1 MTRKLKALGLTLVAV
16 FAMSVVGASAASAEM
31 FVFTSAAAEH
41 TTTTLSGSQVG
52 ATNIAVDGGTVSCGT
67 VKFSGTMTSNT
78 ALEVGL
84 VPAYSSCTFNGG
96 AVTIDMNSCEFVFGA
111 VEKEGSN
118 YEVENRVD
126 CAKST
131 ESIAITAKVAGILK
145 CTVDIGEQ
153 EGLKK
158 ITVSNEGSPTKLHAS
173 IGLSGIKYSQTAGI
187 GAGHCETLENTTN
200 GTYEGVETIEGKNE
214 AGTQVSLEALQIPQK
229 IKIKSN
235 PIKFTGAKETFEVEN
250 LVNEAIT
257 IKFWIH
263 PGVLNPMQK
272 CTKLAKKGDTCT
284 EEIECT
290 AAVATGLKLDLGVIT
305 QPLGGDAVKVE
316 GC

>member
-1 MTRKLKALGLTLVAV
+1 MTHNLKTLGLALVAV
-16 FAMSVVGASAASAEM
+16 VAMSAMAASAASAEM
-31 FVFTSAAAEH
+31 FVFTSAAH
-41 TTTTLSGSQVG
+41 TTLAGTQVG
-52 ATNIAVDGGTVSCGT
+52 ATKMTVDAGTASCET
-67 VKFSGTMTSNT
+67 AKFSGAMTSDT
-78 ALEVGL
+78 ALEVSL
-84 VPAYSSCTFNGG
+84 VPTYSECKFSGLTGT
-96 AVTIDMNSCEFVFGA
+96 TIDMNSCEFVFGA

-118 YEVENRVD
+118 YEVENRID

-131 ESIAITAKVAGILK
+131 ESIAITAKVAGVLK

-158 ITVSNEGSPTKLHAS
+158 ITVSNEGSPTKLHTS
-173 IGLSGIKYSQTAGI
+173 IGLSGIKYSQTAGS
-187 GAGHCETLENTTN
+187 GLGHCETLENTTN

-214 AGTQVSLEALQIPQK
+214 GGTQVSVEALQIPQK

-263 PGVLNPMQK
+263 PGVLNPMQN
-272 CTKLAKKGDTCT
+272 CVKLAKKGDTCK
-284 EEIECT
+284 EELECT

>member
-1 MTRKLKALGLTLVAV
+1 MTRNLKTLGLSLMAV
-16 FAMSVVGASAASAEM
+16 FAMSAVAASAASAEM
-31 FVFTSAAAEH
+31 FVFTSAAEE
-41 TTTTLSGSQVG
+41 TTLSGSQVG
-52 ATNIAVDGGTVSCGT
+52 ATQITVDAGSASCET
-67 VKFSGTMTSNT
+67 AKFSGTMTSDT
-78 ALEVGL
+78 VLEMSL
-84 VPAYSSCTFNGG
+84 IPTYSGCKFAGFTGT
-96 AVTIDMNSCEFVFGA
+96 TIDMNSCEFVFGA
-111 VEKEGSN
+111 VETEGSS
-118 YEVENRVD
+118 YGVENRID

-131 ESIAITAKVAGILK
+131 ESIAITARIAGVLK
-145 CTVDIGEQ
+145 CTIHIGEQ

-158 ITVSNEGSPTKLHAS
+158 ISVSNEGSPKKLRAS
-173 IGLSGIKYSQTAGI
+173 IGLTGIKYSQTEGV
-187 GAGHCETLENTTN
+187 GAGKCANAENTTN
-200 GTYEGVETIEGKNE
+200 GTYEGEEAIEGKNKG
-214 AGTQVSLEALQIPQK
+214 GTQVNLEALQIPQK

-272 CTKLAKKGDTCT
+272 CVKLAKKNDTCT

-305 QPLGGDAVKVE
+305 QPLGGDAAKVE